1 MKETETRGQP
11 NINLEK
17 WINKSESSEE
27 TSDIVAFEELDEKDI
42 MNLLEVMKKIYDIE
56 HLYIQWRKIVSQ
68 GVSERKSPRSF
79 IEILIRLISVA
90 DEKMIEILE
99 EEYTKAGIDLKP
111 FRRDL
116 DLLRMFIKSDV
127 YKNLIK
133 RLLKV
138 WEIKRLY
145 EKTTIVSSVF
155 ADIVIQYFQYIKNLM
170 FNNKDLGLH
179 CWDDKRY
186 VECDEDVKSLIESLY
201 RLFFIEKIGIRYS
214 ILVREIMTILEDR
227 LREPMSE
234 DPLSIA
240 FDNCVF
246 SWETLSCEPHNPNK
260 IIFHYIPHKINK
272 DLLNKLLKTEN
283 ITEDLVNKYAP
294 KTLKAFKEWVGDKWI
309 ILFEVIGFTLY
320 LRPYKKMII
329 LVDREGRFGNTGKS
343 SFLNYLEMILG
354 EENYSSI
361 PLQAFEDPTAN
372 RFQVSAIYRKLANI
386 YADLPEKALSEL
398 GGIKAATGEDTIPI
412 EKKYKDSFKWKPYTK
427 HIYSANELPRL
438 VKIDMAYLDRVL
450 IIEFLGLFEKRIHNY
465 INTLRDEIPNAVAVG
480 IAAFHKVL
488 KRGSFS
494 YENTSE
500 DARHIWLSKTD
511 SVYAFMRW
519 LETGGAL
526 IKDPSGRIKID
537 KLYEYYSRYCD
548 IFDRDP
554 VAQNVFTMRLKQY
567 RYEIKR
573 PHNVS
578 TLYGFRLDEKRLE
591 EMLREEESEKT

>member
-27 TSDIVAFEELDEKDI
+27 TSDTTAFEELDEADI
-42 MNLLEVMKKIYDIE
+42 KNEVNIMEKIYDRE
-56 HLYIQWRKIVSQ
+56 HLYRYWSNIVSQ
-68 GVSERKSPRSF
+68 GVFKGISPRSF
-79 IEILIRLISVA
+79 IEILIRLISAA

-99 EEYTKAGIDLKP
+99 EEYMKAGIDLKP

-127 YKNLIK
+127 YKNLVK
-133 RLLKV
+133 RLLEAKK
-138 WEIKRLY
+138 IGRLY
-145 EKTTIVSSVF
+145 ERITIVSSVF
-155 ADIVIQYFQYIKNLM
+155 ADIIIQYFKYIKNLM

-179 CWDDKRY
+179 CWDNKRY
-186 VECDEDVKSLIESLY
+186 VECDENVKSLIEFLY

-214 ILVREIMTILEDR
+214 ILVEEIMTILEDR
-227 LREPMSE
+227 LREPMNE
-234 DPLSIA
+234 DPFSIA

-246 SWETLSCEPHNPNK
+246 SWETLSCEPHDPNK

-272 DLLNKLLKTEN
+272 DLLNKLLKTKN
-283 ITEDLVNKYAP
+283 ITEDLINKYAP
-294 KTLKAFKEWVGDKWI
+294 KTLKAFKEWVGDKWL

-320 LRPYKKMII
+320 PRPYKKMII

-361 PLQAFEDPTAN
+361 PLQAFQDPIAN

-386 YADLPEKALSEL
+386 YADLPERALSEL
-398 GGIKAATGEDTIPI
+398 GGIKLVTGEDTIPI
-412 EKKYKDSFKWKPYTK
+412 EKKYKDSFNWRPYTK

-438 VKIDMAYLDRVL
+438 MKIDMAYLDRVL

-465 INTLRDEIPNAVAVG
+465 INTLKDEIPNAVAVG
-480 IAAFHKVL
+480 IAAFHNVL

-500 DARHIWLSKTD
+500 DVRHIWLSKTD
-511 SVYAFMRW
+511 SVYSFMRW

-537 KLYEYYSRYCD
+537 ELYKYYTRYCD
-548 IFDRDP
+548 IFGRNTK
-554 VAQNVFTMRLKQY
+554 AQSTFTKRLKQY
-567 RYEIKR
+567 RYEIRK

-578 TLYGFRLDEKRLE
+578 TLYGFRLDERRLE

>member
-27 TSDIVAFEELDEKDI
+27 TSDTTAFEELDEADI
-42 MNLLEVMKKIYDIE
+42 KNEVNIMEKIYDRE
-56 HLYIQWRKIVSQ
+56 HLYRYWSNIVSQ
-68 GVSERKSPRSF
+68 GVFKGISPRSF
-79 IEILIRLISVA
+79 IEILIRLISAA

-99 EEYTKAGIDLKP
+99 EEYMKAGIDLKP

-127 YKNLIK
+127 YKNLVK
-133 RLLKV
+133 RLLEAKK
-138 WEIKRLY
+138 IGRLY
-145 EKTTIVSSVF
+145 ERITIVSSVF
-155 ADIVIQYFQYIKNLM
+155 ADIIIQYFKYIKNLM

-179 CWDDKRY
+179 CWDNKRY
-186 VECDEDVKSLIESLY
+186 VECDENVKSLIEFLY

-214 ILVREIMTILEDR
+214 ILVEEIMTILEDR
-227 LREPMSE
+227 LREPMNE
-234 DPLSIA
+234 DPFSIA

-246 SWETLSCEPHNPNK
+246 SWETLSCEPHDPNK

-272 DLLNKLLKTEN
+272 DLLNKLLKTKN
-283 ITEDLVNKYAP
+283 ITEDLINKYAP
-294 KTLKAFKEWVGDKWI
+294 KTLKAFKEWVGDKWL

-320 LRPYKKMII
+320 PRPYKKMII

-361 PLQAFEDPTAN
+361 PLQAFQDPIAN

-386 YADLPEKALSEL
+386 YADLPERALSEL
-398 GGIKAATGEDTIPI
+398 GGIKLVTGEDTIPI
-412 EKKYKDSFKWKPYTK
+412 EKKYKDSFNWRPYTK

-438 VKIDMAYLDRVL
+438 MKIDMAYLDRVL

-465 INTLRDEIPNAVAVG
+465 INTLRDEIPEAVAVG
-480 IAAFHKVL
+480 IAAFHNVL
-488 KRGSFS
+488 KRGSFL

-500 DARHIWLSKTD
+500 DVRHIWLSKND
-511 SVYAFMRW
+511 SVYSFMRW

-537 KLYEYYSRYCD
+537 ELYKYYTRYCW
-548 IFDRDP
+548 IFDRDS
-554 VAQNVFTMRLKQY
+554 VAQNIFTTKLKQY
-567 RYEIKR
+567 GYTIKR

-578 TLYGFRLDEKRLE
+578 TLYGFRLDERKLE
-591 EMLREEESEKT
+591 EMLREEESEET